1 MQDEFRV
8 CLFQRLLET
17 GMRRLAALRM
27 RRTVPAGTFPAGTF
41 PTGTFPTRTVPTGTA
56 PRDSLNQTDDETQN
70 GNDEGAAS
78 AVTADTFVL
87 LLVTTY
93 NDTLFH
99 LYIRS
104 HAG

>member
-27 RRTVPAGTFPAGTF
+27 RRTVPAGTI